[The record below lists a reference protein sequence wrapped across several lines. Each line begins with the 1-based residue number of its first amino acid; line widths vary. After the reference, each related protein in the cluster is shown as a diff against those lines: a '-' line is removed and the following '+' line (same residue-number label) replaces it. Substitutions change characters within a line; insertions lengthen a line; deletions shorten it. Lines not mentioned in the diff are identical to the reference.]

1 MRASEL
7 TSMTLS
13 LIHGSR
19 SVQRGTAREPSTL
32 KQSSAQLHE
41 LKPLDLEGAV
51 ELARVRTSLV
61 DVVEQGTRAADLCK
75 DGQPRI
81 PSESNSSVGAP

>member
-1 MRASEL
+1 
-7 TSMTLS
+7 MTLS

-19 SVQRGTAREPSTL
+19 SVQRGSEPSTF

-41 LKPLDLEGAV
+41 LKPLDLEGTV
-51 ELARVRTSLV
+51 KLARVRTSLV

-75 DGQPRI
+75 DGQSGI
-81 PSESNSSVGAP
+81 PSESDSSVGAP